1 MAPPYTLEPN
11 STTEHYHRHIVEIG
25 MTMLHLAKLPL
36 QFCLHAFLTAA
47 YLINRIP
54 TPVLN
59 NDSPFVCL
67 HGHVPNYSKLQ
78 VFGCLCYPWF
88 QPYNTNKLQPRL
100 SPCVFLGYSSN
111 QSPYKCFDMSSS
123 RLYLSQHVDFVK
135 NSFQLESKRPQGS
148 ILNTWSSLH
157 FVLPFDQTPI
167 GTCVVTQTSSSG
179 TLLSPAVPSLPMSS
193 PGRFEEPNSAIS
205 STNSDSP
212 NVSEQS
218 VSCENQ
224 AG

>member
-1 MAPPYTLEPN
+1 MSAVFPSFKKVVEKYFKKSIVFVYSNNSGEFIHLKSFFAEHGISHFLAPPYTLEPN

-100 SPCVFLGYSSN
+100 SPCVFFGI
-111 QSPYKCFDMSSS
+111 
-123 RLYLSQHVDFVK
+123 FVK
-135 NSFQLESKRPQGS
+135 PK
-148 ILNTWSSLH
+148 SLQ
-157 FVLPFDQTPI
+157 VL
-167 GTCVVTQTSSSG
+167 
-179 TLLSPAVPSLPMSS
+179 
-193 PGRFEEPNSAIS
+193 
-205 STNSDSP
+205 
-212 NVSEQS
+212 
-218 VSCENQ
+218 
-224 AG
+224 